1 MRQEDENPIR
11 LQPHRASGGAGAD
24 VSNTILAIG
33 FACAPFPGLGTQP
46 PRASWRPMIQA
57 SRDDL
62 GRAPRTALAPGMAV
76 AITVLG
82 LNLVGGVPRDML
94 DPRARP

>member
-1 MRQEDENPIR
+1 MVR
-11 LQPHRASGGAGAD
+11 
-24 VSNTILAIG
+24 
-33 FACAPFPGLGTQP
+33 
-46 PRASWRPMIQA
+46 A

-62 GRAPRTALAPGMAV
+62 DRAPRTALAPGMAV